1 MKKTIGSIVKHI
13 VLLVLAVI
21 WLVPIIWLVVTSFSG
36 YKGINTAHFF
46 PTSWSMDNFVQLL
59 TRPDSVVQY
68 VSWFKNT
75 LIIAVFTCIISTI
88 FVIMVSYAMSC
99 MRFNGR
105 KQIMSASL
113 ILNMFPGPLLM
124 IAIYFILK
132 MLGLTNSHF
141 GMIIVYSAGSGLG
154 FLIMKGFMDTIPMS
168 LKEAARLE
176 GASEAKIFMKVI
188 LPLCK
193 PVIAALAIMTAVGH
207 WNSWFDVYIYNPSGR
222 FDTLQM
228 YLRKILLD
236 SEAASKLMN
245 DQKKYE
251 AMKNLTTSSVRAA
264 TTMIVTIP
272 IVCVYPFFQ
281 KYFVSGI
288 TIGAV
293 KG

>member
-141 GMIIVYSAGSGLG
+141 GMIIVYSA
-154 FLIMKGFMDTIPMS
+154 
-168 LKEAARLE
+168 
-176 GASEAKIFMKVI
+176 
-188 LPLCK
+188 
-193 PVIAALAIMTAVGH
+193 
-207 WNSWFDVYIYNPSGR
+207 
-222 FDTLQM
+222 
-228 YLRKILLD
+228 
-236 SEAASKLMN
+236 
-245 DQKKYE
+245 
-251 AMKNLTTSSVRAA
+251 
-264 TTMIVTIP
+264 
-272 IVCVYPFFQ
+272 
-281 KYFVSGI
+281 VS
-288 TIGAV
+288 
-293 KG
+293 